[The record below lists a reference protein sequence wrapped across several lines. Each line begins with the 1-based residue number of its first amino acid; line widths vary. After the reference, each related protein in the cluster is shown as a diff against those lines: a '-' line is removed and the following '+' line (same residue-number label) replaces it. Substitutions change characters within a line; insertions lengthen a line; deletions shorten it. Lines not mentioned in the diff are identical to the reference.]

1 MVQHFPEGETAEGS
15 ELLAAELLRRAAE
28 AASAKDPVGM
38 MAALHA
44 SRFLDGLVRRLQQ
57 RFRQLPEVDLEECVA
72 EAADSLYKDV
82 SEGVVIRQITSY
94 LYKVAER
101 RSLNLITRRP
111 AVRSVRDNDGGQARD
126 DDHAQDVERA
136 AYREEALGI
145 ARRLLP
151 QIGRE
156 NVQKVMRV
164 ILDALND
171 GLHDITNAEIAEAT
185 GLSQD
190 TVRTCRHRGFVRLQ
204 RLAAESGLSADIDS
218 LRHDTKDDTEN
229 QED

>member
-1 MVQHFPEGETAEGS
+1 MLEFYIMHAGGPD
-15 ELLAAELLRRAAE
+15 AAAD
-28 AASAKDPVGM
+28 KDPVGM

-57 RFRQLPEVDLEECVA
+57 RFPQLRQVDLEECVA
-72 EAADSLYKDV
+72 EAADSLYEDV
-82 SEGVVIRQITSY
+82 TEGVVVRQITSY

-101 RSLNLITRRP
+101 RSMNLITRRP
-111 AVRSVRDNDGGQARD
+111 AVRSVRDDDGGHSGD
-126 DDHAQDVERA
+126 DDHAQDAERA

-151 QIGRE
+151 QVGRE

-164 ILDALND
+164 ILDALDD
-171 GLHDITNAEIAEAT
+171 GLHDITNAELAEAT

-190 TVRTCRHRGFVRLQ
+190 TVRTCRHRGFARLQ
-204 RLAAESGLSADIDS
+204 RIAAESGLSADIDS
-218 LRHDTKDDTEN
+218 LRDDTKDDTEN